1 MATTT
6 PDGIV
11 TLRLRAHAI
20 DAYVIHPSSVPA
32 SSERIDAYVIHPSSV
47 PASSERQ
54 GVDAGR
60 HHNPATDK

>member
-1 MATTT
+1 MATMT

-32 SSERIDAYVIHPSSV
+32 SREDRRAK
-47 PASSERQ
+47 
-54 GVDAGR
+54 
-60 HHNPATDK
+60 TDRLDTELLKRAFLG